1 MCVFITWVAEQ
12 RDVLKKG
19 KLLLKKKKY
28 SDKQTQTICVYRKFT
43 DEDYAIW
50 VKMIDLQKRSCHRNL
65 KNTNGFM
72 TIKVYTSVKILL
84 ID

>member
-1 MCVFITWVAEQ
+1 MTKIFYFFVCIYNMSSGAE
-12 RDVLKKG
+12 RRIE
-19 KLLLKKKKY
+19 KY

>member
-1 MCVFITWVAEQ
+1 MSSGAERRIEERKITTE
-12 RDVLKKG
+12 
-19 KLLLKKKKY
+19 KKKY